1 MEDKILQ
8 AKKEMERIIKIKSLT
23 RLERYDLTT
32 EKTKLLDEKSMS
44 ILLEECKRDY
54 ESCQS
59 SKEVKDYITIFLT
72 GIGLLFTLLG
82 IFLKDKVMEISQ
94 FGSLMIF
101 VAAYVIFSVVILSWI
116 HHYKSS
122 RMNISKYMFD
132 ILDKQYKERF
142 TNHQ

>member
-32 EKTKLLDEKSMS
+32 EKTKLLDEESMS